1 MARAVS
7 ARAGHAGA
15 IPRTPADGAVAP
27 QPVALREAAAWFAVL
42 GAPDVSPDD
51 RLAWQRWHA
60 DCASH
65 REAWARVEAIR
76 GKFAGVSQAHQ
87 PAAHEVLSGA
97 HRLAARR
104 RTLRTLGTLGV
115 AGAGVLGAGC
125 WLPWA
130 AWSASQRTAVGERR
144 EVRLADGGA
153 LWLGTATSVD
163 VVYDTHW
170 RRIVLH
176 GGEIQIDTATDTVVP
191 ARDFVID
198 TAWGR
203 LRALGTRF
211 NVRQSREGIE
221 LAVFAGAVEIRPRAA
236 GLAPVIVP
244 AGQQVTLTR
253 RGVSA
258 PGVADPARQAWSRGL
273 LVAEDLR
280 LADLLAELSR
290 HRRGYLGCAP
300 AVADIRVVGTYALDD
315 TDRVLAA
322 LTATLPIRL
331 RAVSPWW
338 VRVEPRG

>member
-1 MARAVS
+1 
-7 ARAGHAGA
+7 
-15 IPRTPADGAVAP
+15 
-27 QPVALREAAAWFAVL
+27 
-42 GAPDVSPDD
+42 
-51 RLAWQRWHA
+51 
-60 DCASH
+60 
-65 REAWARVEAIR
+65 
-76 GKFAGVSQAHQ
+76 
-87 PAAHEVLSGA
+87 
-97 HRLAARR
+97 
-104 RTLRTLGTLGV
+104 
-115 AGAGVLGAGC
+115 VLGAGC

-290 HRRGYLGCAP
+290 HRRGYLGCAS